1 MSNPLK
7 NLKTAATQ
15 FLMLTATGQVGEAY
29 DLYVGPEFRHHNIY
43 YKGDAAS
50 LREAMEESAENFPG
64 KKLEIQFA
72 IEEDDRVAVY
82 SKIKMFTDDP
92 GTALVH
98 LFLFKNYKIVELW
111 DLVQPSPTE
120 IINENGLF

>member
-1 MSNPLK
+1 MSIPGP

-15 FLMLTATGQVGEAY
+15 FLVLTADGQVSEAY
-29 DLYVGPEFRHHNIY
+29 DLYVGPEFRHHNIFF
-43 YKGDAAS
+43 KGDAAS
-50 LREAMEESAENFPG
+50 LQEAMEESAENFPG

-72 IEEDDRVAVY
+72 IEEDNRVAVY

-98 LFLFKNYKIVELW
+98 LFLFNNNKIVELW
-111 DLVQPSPTE
+111 DLAQPSPTE